1 MQKRSKRLFV
11 LVAVLLLIELL
22 DELVFS
28 VREATLPLIRDAY
41 LLDYVQIGLLL
52 SIPRIFANCIEPILG
67 ILGDTRYRRHIMII
81 GGIVFAVQLL
91 AIVMSSNFIM
101 LLLATCLLYPSSG
114 AFVSLSQA
122 TLMDTDPERHDQNM
136 ARWTL
141 FGSLGVVLGPLM
153 LSAVLALGMDWR
165 SIYVMLAFLTLP
177 LVWLLFRF
185 RSHISE
191 TPDTEDDEE
200 AVENLTWRQHIQ
212 RIVAVLRNWEVM
224 RWVALLEFSD
234 LMMDTLLAFL
244 ALYFVDV
251 AGLTGVQVG
260 LAISVWTGVG
270 LIGDLLMVM
279 LLERMDGVTYLRV
292 SAVLEF
298 ILFVAFLLVP
308 SFVLKLVFLGL
319 LGFFNAGWYSV
330 LQGRLYSAMP
340 GQSGL
345 VLTVTNLGQ
354 VVGSLIPLALSV
366 IAAAYGLEVAM
377 WFLLLGPIALMIGLP
392 KNGKTASVP
401 AD

>member
-1 MQKRSKRLFV
+1 MQKCSKRLFV

-52 SIPRIFANCIEPILG
+52 SIPRIVANIIEPVLG
-67 ILGDTRYRRHIMII
+67 ILGDTRYRRHIIII

-91 AIVMSSNFIM
+91 AIVISSNFLM
-101 LLLATCLLYPSSG
+101 LLVATCLLYPASG
-114 AFVSLSQA
+114 AFVALSQA
-122 TLMDTDPERHDQNM
+122 TLMDTDPQRHEQNM

-177 LVWLLFRF
+177 LVWMLF
-185 RSHISE
+185 RSHI
-191 TPDTEDDEE
+191 PYMPVTEDDEE
-200 AVENLTWRQHIQ
+200 TPENLTWKQHVR
-212 RIVAVLRNWEVM
+212 RIVAVMRNWEVM

-234 LMMDTLLAFL
+234 LMLDTLLAFL

-260 LAISVWTGVG
+260 LAISVWTGIG
-270 LIGDLLMVM
+270 LIGDFVMVF
-279 LLERMDGVTYLRV
+279 LLERIDGVTYLRV

-298 ILFVAFLLVP
+298 VLFVAFLLVP
-308 SFVLKLVFLGL
+308 SFVAKLVFLGL

-345 VLTVTNLGQ
+345 VLAVNNLGQ
-354 VVGSLIPLALSV
+354 VIGSFIPMALGLV
-366 IAAAYGLEVAM
+366 AAAYGLEVAM

-392 KNGKTASVP
+392 RNEKIVQATAE
-401 AD
+401 

>member
-1 MQKRSKRLFV
+1 
-11 LVAVLLLIELL
+11 
-22 DELVFS
+22 
-28 VREATLPLIRDAY
+28 
-41 LLDYVQIGLLL
+41 
-52 SIPRIFANCIEPILG
+52 
-67 ILGDTRYRRHIMII
+67 
-81 GGIVFAVQLL
+81 
-91 AIVMSSNFIM
+91 
-101 LLLATCLLYPSSG
+101 
-114 AFVSLSQA
+114 
-122 TLMDTDPERHDQNM
+122 
-136 ARWTL
+136 
-141 FGSLGVVLGPLM
+141 
-153 LSAVLALGMDWR
+153 
-165 SIYVMLAFLTLP
+165 
-177 LVWLLFRF
+177 
-185 RSHISE
+185 
-191 TPDTEDDEE
+191 
-200 AVENLTWRQHIQ
+200 
-212 RIVAVLRNWEVM
+212 M